1 MSNDG
6 ITKASNYK
14 RFTGRL
20 KADFQLRPWLKMGG
34 NFSYSHAN
42 TNYLS
47 TDDDGAAGSS
57 GNVFALTTVAPIY
70 PLYVRDGKGNILYN
84 SEAKLNVYDY
94 GDGEVNGMIRP
105 YISQANPLSSN
116 QLDTH
121 NQESNTFN
129 AVGFAEIRF
138 LNDFKFTSTNS
149 VMDSE
154 ARSTLT
160 TNPYYGQYAASN
172 GQVTKAH
179 TRRWSYNYQQ
189 LLDWHHA
196 FNKHDVDIMLGHE
209 YYRTRYQSLDAYKP
223 TCIHSI
229 FQNFQQ
235 Q

>member
-1 MSNDG
+1 MITPDDWTDATYQNSLRQEYAITATGSTDKSSFYGSANYLSNDG

-105 YISQANPLSSN
+105 YISQANPLSS
-116 QLDTH
+116 
-121 NQESNTFN
+121 
-129 AVGFAEIRF
+129 
-138 LNDFKFTSTNS
+138 
-149 VMDSE
+149 
-154 ARSTLT
+154 
-160 TNPYYGQYAASN
+160 
-172 GQVTKAH
+172 
-179 TRRWSYNYQQ
+179 
-189 LLDWHHA
+189 
-196 FNKHDVDIMLGHE
+196 
-209 YYRTRYQSLDAYKP
+209 KP
-223 TCIHSI
+223 T
-229 FQNFQQ
+229 
-235 Q
+235 